1 MRNVLQRHVLSRNS
15 FRIEDIPPEQ
25 IQFVV
30 LCVISRGKVC
40 HHLVDFLVLR
50 HGILILQ
57 QVIPKI
63 SNGLFWLQ
71 NLLALFRRFQRICQS
86 TFTIRIEETEP
97 FLKHISKIC
106 IEISA
111 HWLPSKVHG
120 KVSQETHRTYHRFI
134 QRLDSAPQTNK
145 KSRSDAG
152 YVYASESL
160 KWNIF
165 KGFEYA
171 SDVILVG
178 LTLCGFCKRCNP
190 CIQILGKITLH
201 GAFEFHHV
209 VGSRCRRSVRCVGTF
224 CDNSLSGLTQ
234 HPLFYFIHSTCS

>member
-1 MRNVLQRHVLSRNS
+1 MRNILQRHILSRNY

-25 IQFVV
+25 VQFVV

-71 NLLALFRRFQRICQS
+71 NLLALFRRLHRICQS
-86 TFTIRIEETEP
+86 TFTFRIEETEP
-97 FLKHISKIC
+97 FLKHTPKIY

-111 HWLPSKVHG
+111 HCLSSKVRE
-120 KVSQETHRTYHRFI
+120 KVSQETHRTYHKFI
-134 QRLDSAPQTNK
+134 QRLDSAPQTHK

-152 YVYASESL
+152 YVHVAESW
-160 KWNIF
+160 KRNVS
-165 KGFEYA
+165 KGFEYDF
-171 SDVILVG
+171 SYTVITESTWPILLR
-178 LTLCGFCKRCNP
+178 LTPRSPKFPYLDA
-190 CIQILGKITLH
+190 TLQSYN
-201 GAFEFHHV
+201 G
-209 VGSRCRRSVRCVGTF
+209 
-224 CDNSLSGLTQ
+224 
-234 HPLFYFIHSTCS
+234 